1 MHGLSINKHKDNTV
15 MKKILLM
22 AMALLCLNSCVIGA
36 EETQDTGQYD
46 SQLLQRGET
55 APDFTITNAD
65 HPEGISLSAFRGQ
78 YVVLEFWASWCP
90 DCRRETPTMVD
101 LYETYAPRGVQ
112 FVGVSFDTDS
122 ATWQNYVRQNGMDWI
137 QYSEL
142 KKWKNGTTL
151 DGPYKVNWIPT
162 VYLIDPEGK
171 IAAGSISTANIRA
184 ALEALQLPETSDS
197 TATAAQK
204 ESEAEL

>member
-1 MHGLSINKHKDNTV
+1 
-15 MKKILLM
+15 MKRFAYI
-22 AMALLCLNSCVIGA
+22 AAALLCLA
-36 EETQDTGQYD
+36 LPAAQAQDAAATARYD
-46 SQLLQRGET
+46 SLLLKPGEA
-55 APDFTITNAD
+55 APDFAFANAGPAD
-65 HPEGISLSAFRGQ
+65 GKTLGSLRGS

-122 ATWQNYVRQNGMDWI
+122 ATWQNYVRQNSMDWI

-197 TATAAQK
+197 TSTAAQK